1 MDTLTR
7 TLLSTAVEKLLV
19 DVGAVK
25 ANDHR
30 VLHTQQSDG
39 QQVSRSANH
48 AEADDDDDWD

>member
-1 MDTLTR
+1 M
-7 TLLSTAVEKLLV
+7 EKLLV

-39 QQVSRSANH
+39 PQASRSASH
-48 AEADDDDDWD
+48 ADADEDDDWD